1 MAVAFILAR
10 QTNKFEQLSWQQVAA
25 ARSCHAVGQISH
37 SDSHDSFEKLLSFVA
52 LKLSSCSHRRVQL
65 LRQLPPAPQS
75 ETAVGAAFG
84 CCSLAKSE
92 FQLQTHFWHDRR
104 STRAGQDRAK
114 TGPDRAKPGQRRPF
128 REEAAAA
135 PASATGL
142 GALI

>member
-10 QTNKFEQLSWQQVAA
+10 QTNKFEQLSWQVAA
-25 ARSCHAVGQISH
+25 ARSCHAAGQISH

-135 PASATGL
+135 PAPATGL

>member
-1 MAVAFILAR
+1 MALAFILAR
-10 QTNKFEQLSWQQVAA
+10 QTNKFEQLSWQVAA

-104 STRAGQDRAK
+104 STRAGQDRA
-114 TGPDRAKPGQRRPF
+114 RPGQTEPSL
-128 REEAAAA
+128 
-135 PASATGL
+135 ASADHL
-142 GALI
+142 GKRLQQLQLQLQAWEH

>member
-1 MAVAFILAR
+1 MALAFILAR
-10 QTNKFEQLSWQQVAA
+10 QTNKFEQLSWQVAA
-25 ARSCHAVGQISH
+25 AKSCHAVGQISH

-128 REEAAAA
+128 REETAAA
-135 PASATGL
+135 PATATGL